1 MPIDNSMGGPG
12 LPPPNSGEL
21 GPPPLDLRN
30 SPVQGVSRPLNTIVD
45 TNTTAANEL
54 TQAHVDF
61 IKSDNPGIVPP
72 SQQGR
77 DELGRLGGSGDGKD
91 PGGRGN
97 LWLGPNPVV
106 YIQTQML
113 KLHEA
118 LRQSGLGL
126 AKYENTTMSMNIA
139 FAELSAA
146 LIMKAASAEAHMA
159 MLEAVAAGV
168 AAGASA
174 AALGF
179 SGAAFGKAHFSG
191 GDKVKTAKM
200 DMKNAEAEVGVPSN
214 PSTNPPTAAT
224 GKHAAAEQAQADHI
238 ASQKKLDEMKSERAA
253 LEQSAGTSPTGSDK
267 AKMKKMDAEIRDQRE
282 VVAQK
287 KEARDLHE
295 TNLSNAQSDFQHARS
310 VHQGLQQNQYAMFN
324 NITQLVTLL
333 NTFFSQAAVAAT
345 KGLSTQDILEKGMA
359 QAYQQVVDALRENIK
374 QSGQAA
380 SQTQQQGKEAMSALI
395 QAIDKFV
402 DETTRAMTMTRN

>member
-1 MPIDNSMGGPG
+1 MPIDNNMGP
-12 LPPPNSGEL
+12 LLQPPTSGEL
-21 GPPPLDLRN
+21 GPPSLDVN
-30 SPVQGVSRPLNTIVD
+30 SGSTQGVSKNVNAIVD
-45 TNTTAANEL
+45 TNTSAASDL
-54 TQAHVDF
+54 SIGSQAF
-61 IKSDNPGIVPP
+61 IDQMNPLIEPP

-77 DELGRLGGSGDGKD
+77 DAFGKLGGSGDGKD
-91 PGGRGN
+91 PGGQGN

-106 YIQTQML
+106 YIQTQLL

-118 LRQSGLGL
+118 LRQSNLGL

-146 LIMKAASAEAHMA
+146 LIMKAANSEAHMA

-168 AAGASA
+168 AAGASGM
-174 AALGF
+174 ALGM

-191 GDKVKTAKM
+191 GDKVKSAKD
-200 DMKNAEAEVGVPSN
+200 DMTKTEEDLGVPSN
-214 PSTNPPTAAT
+214 PNAIPPTDAT
-224 GKHAAAEQAQADHI
+224 GKHIAAEKAQQEHI
-238 ASQKKLDEMKSERAA
+238 AAQKSLDEKKSERAA
-253 LEQSAGTSPTGSDK
+253 LETSAGTSPTSSQK
-267 AKMKKMDAEIRDQRE
+267 AQKKKLDAEIRDQRE
-282 VVAQK
+282 VVAHK
-287 KEARDLHE
+287 KEERDLHE

-310 VHQGLQQNQYAMFN
+310 THQGLQQNQYAMFN

-345 KGLSTQDILEKGMA
+345 KGLSTQDILNKGQA

-380 SQTQQQGKEAMSALI
+380 SQSQQQAKDAMGALI

-402 DETTRAMTMTRN
+402 DETTRAMTMGRN